1 MGAVYTAE
9 EIGRRRNMEEGKG
22 KMAEQGEVWGEKRK
36 LKTAERWERN
46 ERKGEEYRRRW
57 RRRRERGRK

>member
-22 KMAEQGEVWGEKRK
+22 KMAEQGEV
-36 LKTAERWERN
+36 
-46 ERKGEEYRRRW
+46 
-57 RRRRERGRK
+57 